1 MLFNVCT
8 DTRIIKVIEKYLI
21 GNILEKILVSKL
33 GLMRANKAIFNQSII
48 RLRQ

>member
-1 MLFNVCT
+1 MLFNVCP

-21 GNILEKILVSKL
+21 GNSLEKILVSKL
-33 GLMRANKAIFNQSII
+33 GVVRENKAIFNQPTI

>member
-33 GLMRANKAIFNQSII
+33 GLVRVNKAIFNQFTIM
-48 RLRQ
+48 LGQ